1 MNADNTSDLRGGGG
15 REDARRAEKSLGGSI
30 IEVLSKAATVIL
42 GILELAE
49 VTAPVSVISIVI
61 TIIL

>member
-30 IEVLSKAATVIL
+30 IEVLSNAATVIL

-49 VTAPVSVISIVI
+49 VTVPVSVISIAI

>member
-49 VTAPVSVISIVI
+49 VTVPVSVISIAI